1 MKNTISQLI
10 TKGWQFLTLLFLI
23 TLAVTVAAQVV
34 ASGSM
39 QASTSDARD
48 QAASDEVFR
57 QLLYLPAPTPRPQV
71 TDAEEEAQTKRPP
84 GFYDADKA
92 PSDDAPV
99 EDLIDY
105 WSRWAN
111 TSGREGR
118 KPSDAVRKRLLAGS
132 ESDPEILPHLL
143 PLIPDTPEAAER
155 VKKLYDASQG
165 STTLDDDWRKSVR
178 EWLKFNSKYFLD
190 ELLAMV
196 RKVRDK
202 DGSVENDEA
211 LSALAKVDPDTAEPM
226 LQALSGGGQPRT
238 AAVALALLYG
248 NARAAKDATAEEKYR
263 ARLQM
268 VAADH
273 NAPAHARDTAIETLT
288 LTEWPGR
295 DEWYLSLFEDETLLG
310 MSDGSFGF
318 SPLTYLF
325 ARDPEKWIPVMTR
338 LVEGKNQKLRDAAA
352 NCLIV
357 FQNHEARKD
366 ALRPLLPWLANPDW
380 AKQKWDHRLRLIQS
394 MDFIDLPESVPGLI
408 WVVENDKSEYNRSY
422 AAESLAKYKDPRAV
436 PALKKALAEE
446 KDESHRARIIQG
458 LLACGGMPEAEQVAA
473 LEAYAAKLVS
483 PEDRADVERYRSYG
497 DNPLPLTVS
506 VGQYIARQKDA
517 PDTLVRAVLDQAE
530 SLRSKT
536 PSQAR
541 ILLGIAQGWQAKQV
555 DLDMVQR
562 IGTGTADAAT
572 IANALA
578 RRAKLRESVGPE
590 LRSLTALGGSAQ
602 GVAAV
607 LLADEA
613 LALTIL
619 SSSDERA
626 QLTLLACARLTQTAL
641 PVAQVGALLRS
652 KNADLSLASERY
664 LLAEDSREAQQL
676 LWEHHPQKA
685 FITGWRENIQFIG
698 GDNFSA
704 MERAEEKLRAE
715 LFRTEDAPLEVFA
728 LLGNNEQP
736 LRVLRV
742 YPKRAVY
749 THYEDASRYRERVIS
764 SEELSYFKSFVTTN
778 SLRELGPQFGPCH
791 HDCWVSEFLS
801 LNRQAGRRVFSHQ
814 GFGGWDTLLANFDLL
829 GHDSKVHYRL
839 EDEIKGL
846 EVLFADEALSVKDV
860 WQRGD
865 DLRVLVEREATA
877 EEIKQEERE
886 SSDDDEEDE
895 VAARAE
901 QRRREI
907 ERAKARV
914 SWRSFRDTK
923 LGAVTSQPEGYT
935 ILDVTAFDIDENDFP
950 SHLNTHLAQA
960 TVGSYVVL
968 AGNLG
973 KGGLWKK
980 AAGRKAAS
988 ISSEGVY
995 ANPLLTLDG
1004 KWVVAAKAETDWGRP
1019 NDVIRFNLKTG
1030 REYRVN
1036 LSPAEQ
1042 FEPEAYLSA
1051 HGKVLLRRARD
1062 ENDVREAAGP
1072 AAPEFYLLDAST
1084 GQTQLVKGVFE
1095 PLLQEGNR
1103 FLQPTGSPDEFW
1115 VAVPDRQKNQTRVGR
1130 YSLRDFSLQALLVVP
1145 HLIFDSTQMWV
1156 DEAGLKLY
1164 IIYEGQLLR
1173 LPLQSSPQSKVS
1185 ER

>member
-1 MKNTISQLI
+1 M
-10 TKGWQFLTLLFLI
+10 LTLLFLM
-23 TLAVTVAAQVV
+23 TLAVTVAAQAL
-34 ASGSM
+34 ASNLM
-39 QASTSDARD
+39 QASISDVRD

-57 QLLYLPAPTPRPQV
+57 QLLYLPAPTPRPRE
-71 TDAEEEAQTKRPP
+71 TDVEEEAQNKRPP

-92 PSDDAPV
+92 PPDDAPL
-99 EDLIDY
+99 EELIDY
-105 WSRWAN
+105 WSRWTNA
-111 TSGREGR
+111 SGREAR

-132 ESDPEILPHLL
+132 ESDPEILPRLL
-143 PLIPDTPEAAER
+143 PLIPDNAEAAER

-165 STTLDDDWRKSVR
+165 SATLDDAWRKSVR
-178 EWLKFNSKYFLD
+178 AWLKFNSKYFLD
-190 ELLAMV
+190 ELLTLA

-202 DGSVENDEA
+202 DSSVENDEA
-211 LSALAKVDPDTAEPM
+211 LSALAKVDPETAEPM
-226 LQALSGGGQPRT
+226 LQALSVGGQPRT
-238 AAVALALLYG
+238 AAVALALLYR

-273 NAPAHARDTAIETLT
+273 NAPAHARATAIETLT

-310 MSDGSFGF
+310 MRDGSFGF

-338 LVEGKNQKLRDAAA
+338 LVEGKNQRLRDAAA
-352 NCLIV
+352 SCLIV
-357 FQNHEARKD
+357 FQNRQARKD
-366 ALRPLLPWLANPDW
+366 ALRPLLPWLADPDW
-380 AKQKWDHRLRLIQS
+380 ARQSGDHRLRLIQS
-394 MDFIDLPESVPGLI
+394 MNFIDMPESVPGLI
-408 WVVENDKSEYNRSY
+408 WVVENDKNEYHRSY
-422 AAESLAKYKDPRAV
+422 AAESLAKYKDPRAA
-436 PALKKALAEE
+436 PALQKALSEE
-446 KDESHRARIIQG
+446 KDESHRARIIKG

-473 LEAYAAKLVS
+473 LEAYAAKLS
-483 PEDRADVERYRSYG
+483 TPEGRADVERYRSYG
-497 DNPLPLTVS
+497 DNPLPLIVG
-506 VGQYIARQKDA
+506 VGQFIARQKDA
-517 PDTLVRAVLDQAE
+517 PDNLVRAVLDRAE

-536 PSQAR
+536 PIQAS

-555 DLDMVQR
+555 DLDMLRR

-578 RRAKLRESVGPE
+578 RREKLRESVGPE
-590 LRSLTALGGSAQ
+590 LQSLTALGGSAQ
-602 GVAAV
+602 SVAAI

-613 LALTIL
+613 LALSIL

-626 QLTLLACARLTQTAL
+626 QLALLACARLTQTAL

-676 LWEHHPQKA
+676 LWEHHPQQA
-685 FITGWRENIQFIG
+685 FITGWRENIELIG
-698 GDNFSA
+698 GDNFYA

-715 LFRTEDAPLEVFA
+715 LFKTVDAPQEVFA
-728 LLGNNEQP
+728 LLGNIEQP
-736 LRVLRV
+736 LRVLRI

-764 SEELSYFKSFVTTN
+764 GEELASFKNFVTTN
-778 SLRELGPQFGPCH
+778 SLTEQGPQFGYCH
-791 HDCWVSEFLS
+791 HNCLVSEFLS
-801 LNRQAGRRVFSHQ
+801 LNRQAGRRVFSHR
-814 GFGGWDTLLANFDLL
+814 GSGEWGTLLANFDLL
-829 GHDSKVHYRL
+829 GRDSKVHYRL

-846 EVLFADEALSVKDV
+846 EVLLADEALSVKDV

-865 DLRVLVEREATA
+865 DLRVLVEREAIA
-877 EEIKQEERE
+877 EEVKQEETE
-886 SSDDDEEDE
+886 SSDDDEDAE

-901 QRRREI
+901 RRRREI
-907 ERAKARV
+907 ERARARV
-914 SWRSFRDTK
+914 SWRSLRDTK
-923 LGAVTSQPEGYT
+923 LGAVTAQPEGYT
-935 ILDVTAFDIDENDFP
+935 ILDEAALDIDENDFP
-950 SHLNTHLAQA
+950 SHLNERLAQA
-960 TVGSYVVL
+960 TAGGYVVL

-980 AAGRKAAS
+980 AAGRKAVS

-995 ANPLLTLDG
+995 ANPLLTPDG
-1004 KWVVAAKAETDWGRP
+1004 VWVVAAKADTNWGRP

-1036 LSPAEQ
+1036 LPPAEQ
-1042 FEPEAYLSA
+1042 FEPVTYLSA
-1051 HGKVLLRRARD
+1051 HGKVLLRRASD
-1062 ENDVREAAGP
+1062 EHDIREAAVP
-1072 AAPEFYLLDAST
+1072 AAPEFYLLNAST

-1095 PLLQEGNR
+1095 PLLQEGKR
-1103 FLQPTGSPDEFW
+1103 FLQPTGSADEFW
-1115 VAVPDRQKNQTRVGR
+1115 VAVPDRRKNQTQVGR
-1130 YSLRDFSLQALLVVP
+1130 YSLGDFSLQTLLVVP
-1145 HLIFDSTQMWV
+1145 HLIFDSTRMWV

-1164 IIYEGQLLR
+1164 IVYEGQLLR
-1173 LPLQSSPQSKVS
+1173 LPLQSSPQTKVT